1 MSIRVLGR
9 TLDPQ
14 GWKTATLADIWAR
27 RYRVRARLL
36 QALVR
41 RKGSSH
47 RLVGVSPG
55 LPGRWALRRLSPST
69 PAYAKTGR

>member
-41 RKGSSH
+41 REGVFPSFSW
-47 RLVGVSPG
+47 RLARPSRQVGTPRTVTEQSG
-55 LPGRWALRRLSPST
+55 LRRP
-69 PAYAKTGR
+69 G